1 MRAYLIVL
9 GSWLLLNI
17 LYLLIVIPPGKSSG
31 PKPLVRVI
39 AAIKSRFRRPT
50 K

>member
-9 GSWLLLNI
+9 GSWLLLNF
-17 LYLLIVIPPGKSSG
+17 LYLLIVIPPRKSSG
-31 PKPLVRVI
+31 PKPPARVI